1 LNIRACPAFI
11 PDELEFMILHRRIQV
26 VKWGW
31 RSLDGNM
38 QPESSAWF
46 SHVCLMLL
54 QTIMTVA
61 GWHLLIAQW
70 QQKQSAVPWY
80 VTESCNKLEM

>member
-31 RSLDGNM
+31 RSLDGNRE
-38 QPESSAWF
+38 PESYQLDFHMSAWCYTCQF
-46 SHVCLMLL
+46 SKHPKP
-54 QTIMTVA
+54 QD
-61 GWHLLIAQW
+61 
-70 QQKQSAVPWY
+70 
-80 VTESCNKLEM
+80 